1 MANSLQQLSQDGIL
15 QWNCRGLSSKLGEI
29 KTKLQYNKLHVWA
42 LLIQEHNK
50 LCSLSNFNGY
60 HNPSIKDRRAT
71 TMASAPGKAAVYVS
85 SHIAHTVIDLEPWCS
100 VNQEVVGVLARPVKT
115 PVILVSFYAR
125 PQRTRL
131 NLGWIAHL
139 RSTYP
144 GIPILVGGDFNAP
157 HTEWGYKYN
166 SRRGCQVK
174 NVMSDATFT
183 LLNLHAVATCAVP
196 AVSRTHAPDL
206 TWWLGPG
213 MPQWRVEPDTW
224 GSDHMPIMIGLRR
237 TCIKKIRR
245 NSHALG

>member
-1 MANSLQQLSQDGIL
+1 MM
-15 QWNCRGLSSKLGEI
+15 
-29 KTKLQYNKLHVWA
+29 Y
-42 LLIQEHNK
+42 
-50 LCSLSNFNGY
+50 
-60 HNPSIKDRRAT
+60 
-71 TMASAPGKAAVYVS
+71 
-85 SHIAHTVIDLEPWCS
+85 S

-131 NLGWIAHL
+131 NLGWITHL

-157 HTEWGYKYN
+157 HTEWGYN

-196 AVSRTHAPDL
+196 AVSRTHAPDF

-237 TCIKKIRR
+237 TCIKKIR
-245 NSHALG
+245 